1 MSRCGFIS
9 EVQFRSDLHYPLLT
23 GAAVFA
29 EVAPQRLGRAR
40 RAEVVGDGQ
49 RAEGRVGQYTR
60 SGRSGGSGQVGA
72 GVPSSARRELEILK
86 LIANGESNKEI
97 AGRLAISEGPFGY
110 MPAIYSRSWNAATAL
125 RP

>member
-9 EVQFRSDLHYPLLT
+9 EVQFRSDLHDPLLT

-72 GVPSSARRELEILK
+72 GVPSSARRELEILNRN
-86 LIANGESNKEI
+86 AE
-97 AGRLAISEGPFGY
+97 RLNREAEDGLEYQAPED
-110 MPAIYSRSWNAATAL
+110 
-125 RP
+125 